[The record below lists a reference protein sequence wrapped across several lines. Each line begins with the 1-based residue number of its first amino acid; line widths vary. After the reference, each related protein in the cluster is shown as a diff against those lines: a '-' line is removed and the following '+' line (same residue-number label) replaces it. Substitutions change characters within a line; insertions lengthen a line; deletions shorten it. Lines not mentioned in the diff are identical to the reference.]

1 MPLHVWRNDDV
12 TPLSP
17 HPNDPQLAGI
27 VTNHSQRNEFL
38 IAMTITV
45 PEGTT
50 ARVVDDTAA
59 REAKRAREL
68 AGQGHLARL
77 WALPGEPD
85 RRRTLG
91 LWHARDAADM
101 VAILESLPLYGWM
114 TVETLPLTGHPN
126 DPARPR

>member
-1 MPLHVWRNDDV
+1 MSRGHAGGTSARIAASAVPGIRQESAKALLASMPLHVWRNDDV

-91 LWHARDAADM
+91 LWHARD
-101 VAILESLPLYGWM
+101 
-114 TVETLPLTGHPN
+114 
-126 DPARPR
+126 